1 MQKIFLILI
10 LWWYPKFETWVLE
23 ILNNKK
29 REKKK
34 KKRKEKKRKD
44 VQHTVCPAGVRF
56 PDGGLDPNAPGV

>member
-1 MQKIFLILI
+1 LKLGFR
-10 LWWYPKFETWVLE
+10 E

-29 REKKK
+29 RKEKKE
-34 KKRKEKKRKD
+34 KKRKEKD

>member
-1 MQKIFLILI
+1 LKLGFR
-10 LWWYPKFETWVLE
+10 E

-29 REKKK
+29 RKEPKKRK
-34 KKRKEKKRKD
+34 RKEKKRKEKKKD